1 MPGEKTTE
9 TTEFGD
15 LTGLAA
21 LRTLNAQA
29 KAMVGDLKEL
39 GDAIFKNDST
49 VLLVEDENIKR
60 VYRKKWCRSVCSSF
74 KSITC

>member
-1 MPGEKTTE
+1 MPDEKTTE

-29 KAMVGDLKEL
+29 EAMVGDLKKL
-39 GDAIFKNDST
+39 GDAIFPNNST

-60 VYRKKWCRSVCSSF
+60 VYRKSWCRSVCSSF